1 LQFCAG
7 DRADRIPNVSLK
19 VRQGGRSSWVKQYF
33 NPAAFA
39 TRHDGTFGDSGRD
52 LIFGPPSFNVD
63 SSLMKNWS
71 ILEKYQVQLRFEFF
85 NAFNHVVMGTP
96 DMTPT
101 DSTFG
106 QINGGTGS
114 DAATPR
120 IGQAALKFS
129 F

>member
-1 LQFCAG
+1 
-7 DRADRIPNVSLK
+7 
-19 VRQGGRSSWVKQYF
+19 
-33 NPAAFA
+33 
-39 TRHDGTFGDSGRD
+39 
-52 LIFGPPSFNVD
+52 
-63 SSLMKNWS
+63 
-71 ILEKYQVQLRFEFF
+71 VQLRFEFF

-106 QINGGTGS
+106 QINGGQGS

-120 IGQAALKFS
+120 VGQAALKFT